1 MVRDNLSLSASLLR
15 AARDGLITSSHLLP
29 DPQLRNL
36 NPATVRSIGDE
47 LVPTPVPRPTR
58 ADMERRMNNQARS
71 SFAFAVLQAQ
81 MTLQQVFPTSP
92 LQEPDPDLRA
102 ARCVILLLEASL
114 RGSLL
119 NPVWDCPPA
128 YRESFEVSPVSFVL
142 DATGIDGQPVAWE
155 QFGGLE
161 KFVALL
167 GYCADWVEPWAAS
180 AAGQPRTGMT
190 VEPLEE
196 DTPWRATREKGKLET
211 GTYGSG
217 VAEPGPQTLAR
228 RAADPVANFVESRC
242 YVGVD
247 AQCPASSLYK
257 EYRDWCDETGRQSLP
272 QRSFGMGLTKLGF
285 QRRRRAQ
292 GYHWWQGITLAK

>member
-29 DPQLRNL
+29 DPQLQTV

-58 ADMERRMNNQARS
+58 ADLERRMNNQARS
-71 SFAFAVLQAQ
+71 SFAFAVLQTQ
-81 MTLQQVFPTSP
+81 MTLEQVYRKTP
-92 LQEPDPDLRA
+92 LEEPDPDLRA
-102 ARCVILLLEASL
+102 ARCVIHLLAASL
-114 RGSLL
+114 RRSLL

-128 YRESFEVSPVSFVL
+128 YRKLFEVLPVSFVF
-142 DATGIDGQPVAWE
+142 DATEIDGEPVGWE

-161 KFVALL
+161 RFVALL

-180 AAGQPRTGMT
+180 
-190 VEPLEE
+190 
-196 DTPWRATREKGKLET
+196 ET
-211 GTYGSG
+211 GGQRQFKLHAGSLENSTP
-217 VAEPGPQTLAR
+217 VPAEAVHTPMAGPRHAPE
-228 RAADPVANFVESRC
+228 PVVSFVESRC
-242 YVGVD
+242 YVGEE
-247 AQCPASSLYK
+247 AQCQASSLYR
-257 EYRDWCDETGRQSLP
+257 EYRDWCGETGRQSLP

-292 GYHWWQGITLAK
+292 GYHWWKGIALATSQ

>member
-29 DPQLRNL
+29 DPELRNL

-58 ADMERRMNNQARS
+58 ADLERRMNNQARS

-92 LQEPDPDLRA
+92 LGEPDRDLRA
-102 ARCVILLLEASL
+102 ARCVMLLLEASL
-114 RGSLL
+114 RRSLL
-119 NPVWDCPPA
+119 NPVWDCPPP
-128 YRESFEVSPVSFVL
+128 YREFLEVRPVPFAL
-142 DATGIDGQPVAWE
+142 DATEIDRQPVAWE

-167 GYCADWVEPWAAS
+167 DYCADCVEPWAAS
-180 AAGQPRTGMT
+180 VAAGQPRVELA
-190 VEPLEE
+190 VEPWEQRAPWPGTPEE
-196 DTPWRATREKGKLET
+196 GNLDTRT
-211 GTYGSG
+211 
-217 VAEPGPQTLAR
+217 PGPGQLTLTH

-242 YVGVD
+242 YVGVE
-247 AQCPASSLYK
+247 AQCPASSLYR

-292 GYHWWQGITLAK
+292 GYHWWQGIALAEAS